1 MKFLQHP
8 RRRSRKGFTLVEVA
22 MAMAIAGLVLG
33 GIILGY
39 VQILQRAKWSAYSL
53 AAHSLAQ

>member
-1 MKFLQHP
+1 M
-8 RRRSRKGFTLVEVA
+8 EVA